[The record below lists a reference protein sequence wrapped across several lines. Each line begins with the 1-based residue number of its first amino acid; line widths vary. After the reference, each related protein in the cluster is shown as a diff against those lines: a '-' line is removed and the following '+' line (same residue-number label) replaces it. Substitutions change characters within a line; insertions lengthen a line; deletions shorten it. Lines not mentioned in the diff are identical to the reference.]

1 MVQRVMEGD
10 KGSGLGDGA
19 SYGNGCDGWVSEM
32 GIIIGI
38 EKCGYH

>member
-1 MVQRVMEGD
+1 MEGD

-32 GIIIGI
+32 GIIGI